1 MGLLLAGKRTR
12 WLLLLDNADEA
23 MARSIFKPLPQYGR
37 SIILS
42 TREHIPSSKA
52 VVVNIH
58 NMEEDEAFSLLLGVP
73 ANALDEQESD
83 RLMEAREVA
92 KVDYMPL
99 AINLARVY
107 VENMHISFRQYLIMF
122 KEEKRGSLL
131 SYTGDDSDQY
141 KRTIQTVWQ
150 ISFERLRRLNP
161 TAVRILEVCSFLE
174 PGSIPMRILE
184 RE

>member
-1 MGLLLAGKRTR
+1 VGLLLAGKRTR

-23 MARSIFKPLPQYGR
+23 MARSIFKPLPQYGG

-92 KVDYMPL
+92 KKVDYMPL
-99 AINLARVY
+99 AIDLARAY

-122 KEEKRGSLL
+122 KEGKRSSLL
-131 SYTGDDSDQY
+131 GYTDDDSDQSNALFKPRGRY
-141 KRTIQTVWQ
+141 LLSV
-150 ISFERLRRLNP
+150 
-161 TAVRILEVCSFLE
+161 
-174 PGSIPMRILE
+174 
-184 RE
+184 